1 MLHYTSFIPTFIFP
15 GPLSFHRLRPLS
27 IPGFYSAKLR
37 IRRAAPDWVKRGLN
51 SKNQKQNVAKLE
63 DTLMNNWRELERM
76 LVCSKISICAYRYKK
91 NFQMGQVSVMAN
103 LIQSLTITLYQ
114 IKDITYK
121 LKQFKN
127 IPN

>member
-1 MLHYTSFIPTFIFP
+1 MW
-15 GPLSFHRLRPLS
+15 LS
-27 IPGFYSAKLR
+27 
-37 IRRAAPDWVKRGLN
+37 W
-51 SKNQKQNVAKLE
+51 SK
-63 DTLMNNWRELERM
+63 WRELDRM

-114 IKDITYK
+114 IKDIINK
-121 LKQFKN
+121 LRQFKN